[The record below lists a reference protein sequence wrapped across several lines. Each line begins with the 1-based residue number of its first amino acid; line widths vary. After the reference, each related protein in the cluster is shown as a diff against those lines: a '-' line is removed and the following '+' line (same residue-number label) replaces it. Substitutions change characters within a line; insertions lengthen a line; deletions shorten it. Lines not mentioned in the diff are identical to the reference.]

1 MSSKVFKFSIIGA
14 GNIAS
19 GYDNP
24 LEKNILTHAHAITK
38 VENAKLLG
46 FFDIDFNKANL
57 AAKKWGCKAYK
68 NINDLFIDL
77 PEAIIICVPN
87 AFHYEILDLIINSK
101 FIPKLVICEKPL
113 TDDYLLSLRIKKKYE
128 EKNIPLWINYQ
139 RRLDTNFQ
147 ILADKYHTGQLG
159 SFLTGSLIYT
169 KGLKHNGSHGLD
181 LILFILGK
189 PKKSIVVDKKYDFF
203 ENDPTLSANLF
214 FDDGTF
220 HLQAADEKYYSIFE
234 IDLLFQNIRYKF
246 FYSASKVS
254 IEEPLSD
261 PNFENYKELFNTS
274 TRDTEFFV
282 CMIKIIQEAV
292 RFLNCEIKDSFCNS
306 LSAIETQKLCENLS
320 AQTINKIYEY

>member
-1 MSSKVFKFSIIGA
+1 MVSKSFKFSIVGA

-19 GYDNP
+19 DYDHP
-24 LEKNILTHAHAITK
+24 LDKHVLTHAHAITK
-38 VENAKLLG
+38 LENAKLLG
-46 FFDIDFNKANL
+46 FFDINYIKAKL
-57 AAKKWGCKAYK
+57 AAKKWDCKAYK

-77 PEAIIICVPN
+77 PDVIIICVPN
-87 AFHYEILDLIINSK
+87 SHHYQILDLIISSE
-101 FIPKLVICEKPL
+101 FLPKLVICEKPL
-113 TDDYLLSLRIKKKYE
+113 TNDLLLTIEIQKKYA
-128 EKNIPLWINYQ
+128 EKKLPLWINYQ
-139 RRLDTNFQ
+139 RRLDKNFQ
-147 ILADKYHTGQLG
+147 ILAEKYKTGQLG

-203 ENDPTLSANLF
+203 DNDPTLSANLV

-220 HLQAADEKYYSIFE
+220 HLQAANEKFYSIFE

-254 IEEPLSD
+254 IEEPLTD

-274 TRDTEFFV
+274 TRDTELFE
-282 CMIKIIQEAV
+282 CMTKMIKEAI
-292 RFLNCEIKDSFCNS
+292 RFLNCEVKDSLCNS
-306 LSAIETQKLCENLS
+306 LSAIETQKLCESLS
-320 AQTINKIYEY
+320 SQKINKIYEY